1 MAFIKGWKLTLVL
14 LVAIPFMILVG
25 AALSVLITK
34 ATSKGQEAYAQAGD
48 VVEQAIGAIRTVCT
62 ASYTFFAQAT
72 FPLSIYKNKPKFRNQ
87 TTLSMQVTG

>member
-25 AALSVLITK
+25 AALSVLISK

-48 VVEQAIGAIRTVCT
+48 VVEQAIGAIRTVRT
-62 ASYTFFAQAT
+62 ASYTICF
-72 FPLSIYKNKPKFRNQ
+72 SSNISSNQ
-87 TTLSMQVTG
+87 I